1 MVKKLCVA
9 SSCENG
15 WARRIVEW
23 LSKAG
28 VLCKVIMHDGQ
39 IEKEAMY
46 VVYCLGDYGVE
57 VDRACVDLIVGIV
70 EERLRNDPSRT
81 VVIVNCVGMSYKAG
95 EIYSEV
101 YVRLKELFPDHEAI
115 FFNRD
120 GFEAWFTAKQKVAA
134 PAA

>member
-15 WARRIVEW
+15 WASRVVEW
-23 LSKAG
+23 LSKVG
-28 VLCKVIMHDGQ
+28 VLCKIIAHDGQ

-46 VVYCLGDYGVE
+46 VVYCLGEYGVE

-70 EERLRNDPSRT
+70 EERLRNDPGRT
-81 VVIVNCVGMSYKAG
+81 VVIVNCVGMPAKAG
-95 EIYSEV
+95 EVYSEV
-101 YVRLKELFPDHEAI
+101 YGRLKELFPDHEAI
-115 FFNRD
+115 FFSRD
-120 GFEAWFTAKQKVAA
+120 DFQRWFEGKIAAA